1 MADGSDTRRERDPLS
16 SRRRSGKAR
25 DGESAVGFR
34 QSRRAAER
42 ARRRRLRRRRMV
54 VVAALVVMAVA
65 AYLAVSRIGAS
76 DGNGAGGQT
85 EATSSSTTT
94 PVAVESVLIRVRVE
108 RETKVALLLSPETRP
123 TLMIAL
129 PGDTLVRAAS
139 GFERLSTF
147 LDAEEGDDKALEEA
161 AEGLEAALGVKP
173 AYFVSVQW
181 ADVLGALGAVGAD
194 SSAVEELAADQR
206 SSADAVVAAFA
217 ALAEA
222 SSDGPGESAVKRLA
236 FEGEAERARAAVR
249 AFTGGAGVTGGIP
262 GRMVEGLGF
271 AYFEPDPAALQA
283 MLGGQTP
290 ESTVSVEV
298 QNGSGL
304 VGVAQLVSEA
314 IAPFGYTLL
323 PPKNAEGFP
332 DVETTQIYA
341 APDVVGEADRL
352 RTAVGRGTVVRQ
364 DTLPPGRIVIVVG
377 KDLDPDALP
386 AGGG

>member
-1 MADGSDTRRERDPLS
+1 
-16 SRRRSGKAR
+16 
-25 DGESAVGFR
+25 
-34 QSRRAAER
+34 
-42 ARRRRLRRRRMV
+42 MV

-65 AYLAVSRIGAS
+65 AYLAVSRIGAD
-76 DGNGAGGQT
+76 DGNGTGGQT
-85 EATSSSTTT
+85 EAASSSTTT
-94 PVAVESVLIRVRVE
+94 PVAVESVLVRVRVE
-108 RETKVALLLSPETRP
+108 RETKVALLLSPETSP

-147 LDAEEGDDKALEEA
+147 LDAEEGDDEALEEA
-161 AEGLEAALGVKP
+161 AVGLEAAVGVKP

-181 ADVLGALGAVGAD
+181 VDVLEALGAVGAE
-194 SSAVEELAADQR
+194 SSAVEELAADQK
-206 SSADAVVAAFA
+206 SSADVVVAAFS
-217 ALAEA
+217 ALAA
-222 SSDGPGESAVKRLA
+222 ATSDGPGESAVKRLA
-236 FEGEAERARAAVR
+236 FEGEADGARAALR
-249 AFTGGAGVTGGIP
+249 AFVSGAGVTGGIP

-290 ESTVSVEV
+290 ESAVSVEV

-304 VGVAQLVSEA
+304 VGVAQRVSEA
-314 IAPFGYTLL
+314 IAPLGYTLL

-332 DVETTQIYA
+332 DVETTQIHA

-352 RTAVGRGTVVRQ
+352 RTAVGRGTVVQQ

-386 AGGG
+386 GAGG